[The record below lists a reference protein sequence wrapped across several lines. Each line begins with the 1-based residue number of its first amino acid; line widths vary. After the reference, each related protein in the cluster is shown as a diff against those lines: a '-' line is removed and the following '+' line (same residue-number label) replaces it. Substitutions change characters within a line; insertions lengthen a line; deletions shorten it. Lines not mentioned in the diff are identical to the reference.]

1 MSSFVSR
8 LVVVAVLLPL
18 VLGLVWVG
26 GWWLFGLAVVGGLL
40 ALHELYTV
48 ARGLRPLVL
57 AGYAGLVLT
66 LLGAQLGGLAWLAG
80 GILAA
85 VGVAFVL
92 FGLAETRPSSAT
104 AALATTVLG
113 VVWVGGGLGCLLL
126 LRDLPEHGR
135 LAIITV
141 LLTVFADDTAA
152 FLVGRLIGR
161 HKLSPS
167 ISPGKTW
174 EGFLAGTAAAVAV
187 SFFAFYEQGFLTN
200 LEALVL
206 GAAVGVAATLGDL
219 FESTVKRDFGVK
231 DSGRLLGGHG
241 GVLDRLDAPLFA
253 GPVALYVI
261 LAFGYG

>member
-1 MSSFVSR
+1 MRV
-8 LVVVAVLLPL
+8 
-18 VLGLVWVG
+18 
-26 GWWLFGLAVVGGLL
+26 
-40 ALHELYTV
+40 
-48 ARGLRPLVL
+48 
-57 AGYAGLVLT
+57 
-66 LLGAQLGGLAWLAG
+66 
-80 GILAA
+80 
-85 VGVAFVL
+85 
-92 FGLAETRPSSAT
+92 
-104 AALATTVLG
+104 
-113 VVWVGGGLGCLLL
+113 
-126 LRDLPEHGR
+126 LRDLPENGR

-187 SFFAFYEQGFLTN
+187 SFFALYDQGFLGN
-200 LEALVL
+200 VEALLL

-231 DSGRLLGGHG
+231 DSGRLLAGHG
-241 GVLDRLDAPLFA
+241 GMLDRLDAPLFA

-261 LAFGYG
+261 FAFGYS